1 MTQPVAETLPAKTRK
16 RSPAKTP
23 SRQDDQKTKLTLYVP
38 ADLAKR
44 FAVHATYSDMD
55 RSALFAEMIREHC
68 KRFIVSD
75 RAKPA
80 NESIYEISPWL
91 IGSCKIILAGLGGL
105 ILRLTPD
112 LSLSLLHL
120 SEGRT
125 KGHNRYRRW
134 LRCGS

>member
-1 MTQPVAETLPAKTRK
+1 MTQVLNEALPAKTRK
-16 RSPAKTP
+16 RCPAKTS

-75 RAKPA
+75 RAKVA
-80 NESIYEISPWL
+80 DEAIQEIS
-91 IGSCKIILAGLGGL
+91 S
-105 ILRLTPD
+105 
-112 LSLSLLHL
+112 
-120 SEGRT
+120 
-125 KGHNRYRRW
+125 
-134 LRCGS
+134 